1 MRLQEAPPRRSLA
14 ATALLALALAL
25 PRAAALD
32 NGFRVPAM
40 GWSSWYGFTSNI
52 EEQMLRDMADGM
64 ISSGLFAAGFNQ
76 IWIE

>member
-40 GWSSWYGFTSNI
+40 GWSSWYGFTNNI
-52 EEQMLRDMADGM
+52 NRLDIFRRHIFLNDSFRRFRPD
-64 ISSGLFAAGFNQ
+64 
-76 IWIE
+76 